1 MSCLPEELVTWQIL
15 PLASSKTTA
24 NKTCGGLVTTL
35 PSEFRL
41 ITNLNKMATA
51 NRTRPTDYRHF
62 EIIRHKYLFSQGN
75 LNCLDFFLS
84 FFPFFFTWSHTI
96 TSTIT
101 MPSCSGPIPSGTK
114 VTGAFIQ
121 YQGPYFS
128 TYSQKWNFIISIVL
142 VWKRYTKIIGHMP
155 WLYQ

>member
-84 FFPFFFTWSHTI
+84 FILFFFTWSHTI
-96 TSTIT
+96 TST
-101 MPSCSGPIPSGTK
+101 MPTCSGPIPPGTK
-114 VTGAFIQ
+114 VT
-121 YQGPYFS
+121 GPYFS
-128 TYSQKWNFIISIVL
+128 TYSQTWIFIISIVL

>member
-84 FFPFFFTWSHTI
+84 FFLSFFFFFYMI
-96 TSTIT
+96 TYNN
-101 MPSCSGPIPSGTK
+101 K
-114 VTGAFIQ
+114 HNHNAKLQ
-121 YQGPYFS
+121 R
-128 TYSQKWNFIISIVL
+128 TYPVRHKSYGRIHSVPRPVF
-142 VWKRYTKIIGHMP
+142 
-155 WLYQ
+155 